1 MSWTEIIEK
10 FRKEFK
16 DYEVIVRPPCI
27 SINRETEYIT
37 EAMRICLG
45 EVKINRGNVIIDH
58 FHKLVIYNR

>member
-16 DYEVIVRPPCI
+16 GYEVIVRPPCI
-27 SINRETEYIT
+27 SVNRETEYTI
-37 EAMRICLG
+37 EAMRICLE
-45 EVKINRGNVIIDH
+45 EVKENRSNVIIDH

>member
-16 DYEVIVRPPCI
+16 GYEV
-27 SINRETEYIT
+27 
-37 EAMRICLG
+37 
-45 EVKINRGNVIIDH
+45 DH